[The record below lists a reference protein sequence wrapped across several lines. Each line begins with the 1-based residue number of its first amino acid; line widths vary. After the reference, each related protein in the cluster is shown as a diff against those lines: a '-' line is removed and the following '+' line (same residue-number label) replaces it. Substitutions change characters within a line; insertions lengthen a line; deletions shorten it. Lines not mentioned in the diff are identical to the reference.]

1 MQAKMSEAMIRIGRN
16 TSSPTD
22 EFTDPQT
29 RTTYTLIDFNL
40 DWTPTDFV
48 DEARA
53 CGYAITQR
61 DADKILDKYA
71 GVIVAYAPE
80 TNEARVWLFRT
91 PNDLEQMWVEIES
104 DAMRHVAR
112 ARSLASWTE

>member
-1 MQAKMSEAMIRIGRN
+1 MQTTDALIKIARN
-16 TSSPTD
+16 ASQPTD
-22 EFTDPQT
+22 EFTDPST
-29 RTTYTLIDFNL
+29 NTTYTLIDFRSD
-40 DWTPTDFV
+40 DWTAFDLC

-53 CGYAITQR
+53 CKCTISPHN
-61 DADKILDKYA
+61 ADTLLNTYA